1 MDDLPGRLDALE
13 HQVRIL
19 ELRSTRDLHRLRW
32 WRRLAGTLAVLT
44 VFSLPLSLV
53 AGPEE
58 RRGDDR
64 KSSGAHAQKPKEDHE
79 QTVRDLLRR
88 FLAMEQKLK
97 SVTSGINGAGLPE
110 LVITGANLRIVNGL
124 GTTDTVNGVGNLIV
138 GYNEPRADGATVQ
151 TGSHNIVGG
160 QFNNFSSF
168 GGLVVGSSNEISG
181 AVAAVSGGSSHIA
194 SGNFSSISGG
204 VGNRAEGEGSAVSA
218 GQGNRATGIFAS
230 ISGGEANIATGEGSS
245 VSGGLFN
252 TASNHVASISGGIQN
267 FAIGDGSSVSGGFG
281 GRADGALSSISG
293 GFGNMAT
300 GTASSVSG
308 GEANTASGDE
318 SSVTGGHNRVAPGD
332 FDWVAGGLFQ
342 DE

>member
-230 ISGGEANIATGEGSS
+230 ISGG
-245 VSGGLFN
+245 
-252 TASNHVASISGGIQN
+252 
-267 FAIGDGSSVSGGFG
+267 FG